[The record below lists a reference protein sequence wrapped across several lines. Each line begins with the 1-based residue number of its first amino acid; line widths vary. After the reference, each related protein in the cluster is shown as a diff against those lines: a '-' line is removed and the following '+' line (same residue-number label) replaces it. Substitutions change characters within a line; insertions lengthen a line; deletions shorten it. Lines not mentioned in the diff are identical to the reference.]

1 MLVFSLD
8 NQSNKPL
15 YQQIYEHIKQEIMKG
30 RLSYGEKLPSARELA
45 STLLISRNPVD
56 TAYEQLMAEG
66 YVYSLPQKGYYVNEI
81 TYIKEYGQEEEKN
94 SPCFEEREESSQQWQ
109 YNFNPDEVDYSHFPY
124 STFRSVTRSVLE
136 QRDFLSSGNPKG
148 EQELCKE
155 VAKYLYRSR
164 GVQCELSQIVMGAGI
179 G

>member
-1 MLVFSLD
+1 
-8 NQSNKPL
+8 
-15 YQQIYEHIKQEIMKG
+15 MKG

-94 SPCFEEREESSQQWQ
+94 SPCFEEREEYMLFETVLLWSRDNWL
-109 YNFNPDEVDYSHFPY
+109 YL
-124 STFRSVTRSVLE
+124 FR
-136 QRDFLSSGNPKG
+136 FL
-148 EQELCKE
+148 
-155 VAKYLYRSR
+155 
-164 GVQCELSQIVMGAGI
+164 
-179 G
+179 